1 MGSLPQRPQR
11 PQQQDRGSDSR
22 PLSFF
27 MGLPWWS
34 KLLAVFI
41 AIQVILFI
49 VSAVA
54 GGGGGGG

>member
-1 MGSLPQRPQR
+1 MGRPPQRPQR
-11 PQQQDRGSDSR
+11 PREQQGSDSVW
-22 PLSFF
+22 SFF

-49 VSAVA
+49 VSAIS
-54 GGGGGGG
+54 GGGGGG

>member
-1 MGSLPQRPQR
+1 MGRPPQRPQR
-11 PQQQDRGSDSR
+11 PQQQGPQRSDSAW
-22 PLSFF
+22 SFF

-54 GGGGGGG
+54 GGGGGG